1 MFNLSYSI
9 RGIPVTQGSS
19 AQFSS
24 GAGELMLKHIRERK
38 IGDIIQNAT
47 GNQEIRFNNEYH
59 DLEGKKSTYLDNCYG
74 PNRKRCDGIFTMK
87 EIMDLAGGYPKA
99 VSLEERKKYNEKL
112 YMAQVC
118 DLDDIRYIDEQ
129 AAIISESPFVPPNEP
144 STSSSAMVPTS
155 SSSSANPSP
164 SSSANPSA
172 ALVNPSSSSS
182 ANPSSS
188 SAANPSS
195 SSSANPSSSSSA
207 NPSAAVSIMTPSALS
222 ALVNLSPSSSVNP
235 LSSSLEVQP
244 PTSSPD
250 LLSSLSANPP
260 AIFTNRRKRSFRCIS
275 TENVSMSPLPPSKKI
290 KLSNSDE
297 YIDLNV
303 INGKSPSN
311 DENKNRNKN
320 NTGDVIKD
328 DKNDE
333 TEEKQ
338 DEANIDNKAEKKQD
352 EANIDDKAEEKQD
365 EANIDNKAEE
375 KQDKANIDNE
385 AEEKQDETTI
395 LDDPGLEEDAA
406 EFEKYPTDFWHDM
419 DNIDSFLIRSSD
431 RMPIISCDNLDFDG
445 EKVGRAQEPLAK
457 GNKKWDDKIILQT
470 IELLNKHH
478 TLM

>member
-155 SSSSANPSP
+155 SSSSANPS
-164 SSSANPSA
+164 
-172 ALVNPSSSSS
+172 
-182 ANPSSS
+182 
-188 SAANPSS
+188 
-195 SSSANPSSSSSA
+195 SSSSA

-244 PTSSPD
+244 PTSSAD
-250 LLSSLSANPP
+250 LLSSSSANPP

-297 YIDLNV
+297 
-303 INGKSPSN
+303 
-311 DENKNRNKN
+311 
-320 NTGDVIKD
+320 
-328 DKNDE
+328 
-333 TEEKQ
+333 
-338 DEANIDNKAEKKQD
+338 
-352 EANIDDKAEEKQD
+352 
-365 EANIDNKAEE
+365 
-375 KQDKANIDNE
+375 
-385 AEEKQDETTI
+385 
-395 LDDPGLEEDAA
+395 
-406 EFEKYPTDFWHDM
+406 
-419 DNIDSFLIRSSD
+419 
-431 RMPIISCDNLDFDG
+431 
-445 EKVGRAQEPLAK
+445 
-457 GNKKWDDKIILQT
+457 
-470 IELLNKHH
+470 
-478 TLM
+478 

>member
-155 SSSSANPSP
+155 SSSSANPS
-164 SSSANPSA
+164 
-172 ALVNPSSSSS
+172 SSSS
-182 ANPSSS
+182 ANPS
-188 SAANPSS
+188 
-195 SSSANPSSSSSA
+195 
-207 NPSAAVSIMTPSALS
+207 AVSIMTPSALS

-244 PTSSPD
+244 PTSSAD
-250 LLSSLSANPP
+250 LLSSSSANPP

-297 YIDLNV
+297 YINLNV
-303 INGKSPSN
+303 INDKSPSN

-457 GNKKWDDKIILQT
+457 GDKKWDDKIILQT